1 MKDTKKK
8 AQADLDAVTKVNA
21 TAAKTEDVLERV
33 TDTLTTRPVGMSK
46 DATTLDVDLEQARQV
61 YHNGDNAVAKE
72 MQAEVKVRRDI
83 AHDVDSAAQTA
94 RQNKIDSVKDAK
106 HTSWKQM
113 PIVEN
118 IVNSDPAA
126 EVAKVKAE
134 KLKEDAAKK
143 RDAEARKENL
153 DHDDDSILINM
164 CVAALARIAACL

>member
-1 MKDTKKK
+1 M
-8 AQADLDAVTKVNA
+8 
-21 TAAKTEDVLERV
+21 
-33 TDTLTTRPVGMSK
+33 
-46 DATTLDVDLEQARQV
+46 

-72 MQAEVKVRRDI
+72 MQAEVKARRDI

-143 RDAEARKENL
+143 RDAEARKVEERVRAQLLNTGTVAQVERRL
-153 DHDDDSILINM
+153 DGGS
-164 CVAALARIAACL
+164 AA